1 MAEEKKEFQLPDKD
15 DVEACIEKIRPYIQQ
30 DGGDIALLGIDENA
44 VVYVAFRG
52 ACAGCMMAAADFS
65 GGIKA
70 LILDE
75 VPGVKDVM
83 LVQ

>member
-1 MAEEKKEFQLPDKD
+1 MSEENEILLPKKE
-15 DVEACIEKIRPYIQQ
+15 DVEYCINKIRPYIQQ

-52 ACAGCMMAAADFS
+52 ACAGCMMAAQDFS

-75 VPGVKDVM
+75 VPNVRDVM